1 MLYMDSKSL
10 ETLAAHK
17 VSDCLTLS
25 KHLDPYVN
33 TNDKEPCWDGNVEI
47 YNDKSKGKK
56 DMIGR
61 IAIQVKGRQRS
72 DHPNAQIKYP
82 VSVVDLQRYLSEGII
97 YFVVYISE
105 DGVKQTI
112 YYSAMPPIVV
122 RNWLQLANKQKK
134 RKGTTQKTISISF
147 SPLPQDISK
156 IDDIFIHCYE
166 ESCRQRS
173 FAQSSLPTVAALQQS
188 NNFEGLTT
196 FISTFSSSPAESIV
210 GTEIYSYARISG
222 SPIPIPLGD
231 ILYIN
236 GVHKI
241 EMSHVHIGTQEFD
254 IYVDYY
260 HSTTQTIY
268 TFDNCIKCTFH
279 GSDTTTHQIQIQLPS
294 SIRGAVNCY
303 PFLLAVLKNGGF
315 DFTKSGGKISV
326 RGINAN
332 QDTLSHKE
340 RQYEILRNI
349 TTVFDMLSYH
359 GDLDLSHLTELD
371 KRNLLRLVDAFIYHK
386 PVCGLKKDIPCV
398 SAIAIS
404 DLRFALYFASM
415 PDEPSTYQLS
425 DFFSITLNCAVNID
439 GSMQPMSQYFIL
451 SANDY
456 ESLSNLNLLAVLN
469 SYRKLTSQ
477 PYICEYA
484 TRSLLDMLLAYDH
497 TSDKRSDLLNC
508 ASDMAELILE
518 ISKTQEQIDIAK
530 VNQIQIIRRKRTL
543 TVDEQLPLYEIVTR
557 YGHNSLIGICCD
569 LLLGVQDQALDNIK
583 HLSQNERNAFNTF
596 PIKRFLP
603 SSFAL

>member
-1 MLYMDSKSL
+1 MQCMDSKSL

-17 VSDCLTLS
+17 VSDYLTLS

-61 IAIQVKGRQRS
+61 IAIQVKGRQRNI
-72 DHPNAQIKYP
+72 HPNAQITYP
-82 VSVVDLQRYLSEGII
+82 VSVVDLQRYLSDGII

-105 DGVKQTI
+105 DGIKQTI

-122 RNWLQLANKQKK
+122 RNWLQLANERKN
-134 RKGTTQKTISISF
+134 RKGITQKTISISF

-173 FAQSSLPTVAALQQS
+173 FAQSSLPTIADLQQS

-196 FISTFSSSPAESIV
+196 FISTFSDSPADSIV

-231 ILYIN
+231 ILYVN
-236 GVHKI
+236 GVHKT
-241 EMSHVHIGTQEFD
+241 ETSHVHIGTQEFD
-254 IYVDYY
+254 IWVDYY
-260 HSTTQTIY
+260 HSTTQTICI
-268 TFDNCIKCTFH
+268 FENCIKCIFH
-279 GSDTTTHQIQIQLPS
+279 GPNTTTHQMQVQLPS
-294 SIRGAVNCY
+294 SIRSAVNCY

-315 DFTKSGGKISV
+315 DFIKSGRKIAV
-326 RGINAN
+326 RGISAN

-340 RQYEILRNI
+340 RQYEIFKNI
-349 TTVFDMLSYH
+349 TEVFDTLSYY
-359 GDLDLSHLTELD
+359 GDLDLSHLTESD
-371 KRNLLRLVDAFIYHK
+371 KRNLLRLVDAFIYKK

-398 SAIAIS
+398 SAMAIS

-415 PDEPSTYQLS
+415 PDDPSTYQLS
-425 DFFSITLNCAVNID
+425 DFFSIDLNCVVNID

-451 SANDY
+451 TAKDY
-456 ESLSNLNLLAVLN
+456 ESLSNLKPLTVIN
-469 SYRKLTSQ
+469 SYRKLASK

-497 TSDKRSDLLNC
+497 TNDKRSDLLDC
-508 ASDMAELILE
+508 ASDMAEFILE

-530 VNQIQIIRRKRTL
+530 VNQIQVIRRKRAL
-543 TVDEQLPLYEIVTR
+543 VIDEQLTLYEIITR
-557 YGHNSLIGICCD
+557 YSHNSLIGICCD
-569 LLLGVQDQALDNIK
+569 LLLGMQAQALDNIK
-583 HLSQNERNAFNTF
+583 HLSPKERHEFATF
-596 PIKRFLP
+596 PINRFL
-603 SSFAL
+603 SSSTL